1 MPRQR
6 SVDDLSV
13 EELRRLLIEKQ
24 RAERQTRLDAFRR
37 TGRALTITAPSARQQ
52 ELPGLETDRQ
62 STAPYQPVPRRRV
75 ILDRVLLVIELA
87 AVLGL
92 AFVIFN
98 GYNLIKTL
106 NQEVAQSL
114 VQPTLT
120 PTPIIMAVV
129 LPSGHTPPDSPGGV
143 QPNEA
148 EIPAH
153 LQPLY
158 QSMAALPT
166 PTPSSQQAI
175 RIQIPAIGVD
185 APIVI
190 GDSWDQL
197 KKGVAMNVLSPDAGQ
212 TGNLI
217 LSAHNDVY
225 GEIFRDLDKLK
236 DGDTIVI
243 YSSQHT
249 YTYVFRDSKVVEPS
263 AVEVMAQ
270 SQEKLVTL
278 ISCYPYMVDKKRI
291 VVTAVLQENP

>member
-6 SVDDLSV
+6 SINDLSV

-24 RAERQTRLDAFRR
+24 RAERQSRLDAFRR
-37 TGRALTITAPSARQQ
+37 TGRALSVAAPSAERQDFPDI
-52 ELPGLETDRQ
+52 EAERQ
-62 STAPYQPVPRRRV
+62 SSAPYQPIPRRRV
-75 ILDRVLLVIELA
+75 ILDRVLLLIELA

-129 LPSGHTPPDSPGGV
+129 LPSGHTPPDSAGGV
-143 QPNEA
+143 QPNDA
-148 EIPAH
+148 EIPEH

-185 APIVI
+185 APIVL
-190 GDSWDQL
+190 GDGWDQL
-197 KKGVAMNVLSPDAGQ
+197 KKGVAMNVRSPDAGQ

-225 GEIFRDLDKLK
+225 GEIFRYLDQLK
-236 DGDTIVI
+236 EGDIITI

-249 YTYVFRDSKVVEPS
+249 YTYVVRDSKVVEPS

-270 SQEKLVTL
+270 TQEKLVTL

-291 VVTAVLQENP
+291 VVTAVLQETP

>member
-13 EELRRLLIEKQ
+13 EELRLLLIEKQ